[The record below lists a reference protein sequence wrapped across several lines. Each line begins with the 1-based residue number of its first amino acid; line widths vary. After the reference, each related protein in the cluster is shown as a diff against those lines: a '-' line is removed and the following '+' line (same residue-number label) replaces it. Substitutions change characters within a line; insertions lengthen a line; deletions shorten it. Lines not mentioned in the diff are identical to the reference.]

1 MLFIK
6 TKSYG
11 PKISLTKRQ
20 EAQIKKQLNAAGLT
34 CLIENCHTGSCY
46 ILIGLPE
53 WCESINGTWFHDLY
67 SGCSDDVAKIRMSGH
82 DEGIRNDA
90 THCAIGSK
98 SETFVQVKTWIEEII
113 AEHSKEGLAIINN
126 GPQGRK

>member
-1 MLFIK
+1 MLLMK

-11 PKISLTKRQ
+11 SKISLTERQ
-20 EAQIKKQLNAAGLT
+20 ETQIKKRLNEASLT

-53 WCESINGTWFHDLY
+53 WFETHGGQWIHDLDC
-67 SGCSDDVAKIRMSGH
+67 GCSDDVAKIRMSGH
-82 DEGIRNDA
+82 AEGIRNDA

-98 SETFVQVKTWIEEII
+98 SETFAQVKIWIEEII
-113 AEHSKEGLAIINN
+113 AEHSEEGLAIISG
-126 GPQGRK
+126 GPPNKS